1 MSEVSFPVGSRDE
14 REMLLEWLGY
24 LRGAVVRNLD
34 GLTDAQARMRPQG
47 RLIPLLGIVH
57 HLTRVEWRWID
68 GGFRGAEVERSEQ
81 EFVPDD
87 QARIADV
94 VSAYRARGTATDAAV
109 RGLSLDT
116 RSEEETWAA
125 GHDLRWVLVH
135 LINETARHAGHADAT
150 RELIDGTTGE

>member
-1 MSEVSFPVGSRDE
+1 MSDVGFPVGSPDE

-24 LRGAVVRNLD
+24 LRDAVVRNVE
-34 GLTDAQARMRPQG
+34 GLTDEQARTRPDG

-68 GGFRGAEVERSEQ
+68 GGFLGADVERSEQ
-81 EFVPDD
+81 EFEPDER
-87 QARIADV
+87 ARVDDA
-94 VSAYRARGTATDAAV
+94 VSGYRARGTATDAAV

-116 RSEEETWAA
+116 RSGPATWAA

-135 LINETARHAGHADAT
+135 LINETARHAGHADAV